1 MVVVVVFLGLALPCW
16 ALTVRA
22 RALGWKIAGVLA
34 ALLLGEISVAAH
46 WIFPGARVTLLV
58 LLALATSATLLVG
71 VVSNAHPPVS
81 HRRHNAGRRT
91 TAGLVLCYAFCG
103 VTTLAAVGAALVYGV
118 NGLPSTTPPASD
130 ILPLPS
136 GLTVVD
142 NLDEHCSG
150 GSTVLC
156 LREIDVAGAQGQ
168 DQATIIAELDA
179 HAVARGW
186 QSGTSCR
193 TEGVLLDR
201 HQECVNVGLARGQ
214 LSVQLENSSGW

>member
-1 MVVVVVFLGLALPCW
+1 MVVLFLGLALPCW
-16 ALTVRA
+16 ALAVRS

-34 ALLLGEISVAAH
+34 ALLVGAIAVAAH

-58 LLALATSATLLVG
+58 LLALATSATLFVG
-71 VVSNAHPPVS
+71 VISNARAPAS
-81 HRRHNAGRRT
+81 RRRRDAGRRT
-91 TAGLVLCYAFCG
+91 AVGVVVCYVYCG
-103 VTTLAAVGAALVYGV
+103 VATLAAVGAAFLYGI

-130 ILPLPS
+130 ILPLPA
-136 GLTVVD
+136 GLTVVN
-142 NLDEHCSG
+142 NLDEQCSG

-193 TEGVLLDR
+193 TVGVLLDR

-214 LSVQLENSSGW
+214 LSVQLEDSSGW